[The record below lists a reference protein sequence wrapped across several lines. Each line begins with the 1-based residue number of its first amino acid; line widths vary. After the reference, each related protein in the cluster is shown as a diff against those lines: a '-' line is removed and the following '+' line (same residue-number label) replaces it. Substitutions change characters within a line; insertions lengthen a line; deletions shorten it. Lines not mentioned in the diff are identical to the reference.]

1 MTKQRHNSARR
12 TALIGARAALLLL
25 GFAVAA
31 QAQAPPQSR
40 VYREGGYWV
49 EETNG
54 DMAAAHAVRV
64 RADLGSISVTGPG
77 SGEMRYIEGAGPGA
91 VRYTVRKRVSANS
104 EEQAR
109 QLFDS
114 YHFSASRS
122 EGQLVFTGDVPSRE
136 WRRGSVQ
143 IAIVSA
149 SQLSDVKVSTRGGDI
164 NVSHIKGRAEIET
177 GGGRV
182 ETDDIGENVNIS
194 SGGGNVH
201 IGTVKGAVEMRSGGG
216 NVEMANAGGNA
227 LVRTGGGNVNIDTVH
242 GDLVVETGA
251 GNLNVKT
258 VHGGIKASTGGG
270 SLDLGDI
277 GGQVAAETGGGS
289 IRLRSGGGVVAETGA
304 GLIQCYNVKRGMKAS
319 TGSGGIT
326 VEFVGKRSDF
336 TSSHLEA
343 GVGDIVVYLPSD
355 LGVKV
360 DANID
365 FANGHGIQS
374 DFSGL
379 RITQSSG
386 FGPGQVSAEGNLNG
400 GGPTLELHTTTG
412 NIMIRRARQQ

>member
-1 MTKQRHNSARR
+1 MWRGALVGAR
-12 TALIGARAALLLL
+12 TAVLLWLGLTVVAQARSQTQ
-25 GFAVAA
+25 A
-31 QAQAPPQSR
+31 QAQAR
-40 VYREGGYWV
+40 IFREGGYWV
-49 EETNG
+49 EETQG
-54 DMAAAHAVRV
+54 DAATARGIRV
-64 RADLGSISVTGPG
+64 RADLGSITVDG
-77 SGEMRYIEGAGPGA
+77 SASGGVHYVI
-91 VRYTVRKRVSANS
+91 RKRVVADT
-104 EEQAR
+104 EAQAR
-109 QLFDS
+109 RLFDS
-114 YHFSASRS
+114 YHFTASRS
-122 EGQLVFTGDVPSRE
+122 DDQNVFTGDVPSRE

-143 IAIVSA
+143 IIINAPR
-149 SQLSDVKVSTRGGDI
+149 QEELVKVSTRGGDV
-164 NVSHIKGRAEIET
+164 NVSHISGRAEVET

-182 ETDDIGENVNIS
+182 TVDDIGQSANIS

-201 IGTVKGAVEMRSGGG
+201 IGSVGGTVQMRSGGG

-227 LVRTGGGNVNIDTVH
+227 LVTTGGGNVNIDTVR
-242 GDLVVETGA
+242 GDLVVETGG
-251 GNLNVKT
+251 GNINVKT
-258 VHGGIKASTGGG
+258 VSGGIKASTGGG

-277 GGQVAAETGGGS
+277 GGHVAAETGGGS

-304 GLIQCYNVKRGMKAS
+304 GVIQCYNVKRGMKAS

-379 RITQSSG
+379 RITQSDG
-386 FGPGQVSAEGNLNG
+386 FGPRQVSAEGNLNG